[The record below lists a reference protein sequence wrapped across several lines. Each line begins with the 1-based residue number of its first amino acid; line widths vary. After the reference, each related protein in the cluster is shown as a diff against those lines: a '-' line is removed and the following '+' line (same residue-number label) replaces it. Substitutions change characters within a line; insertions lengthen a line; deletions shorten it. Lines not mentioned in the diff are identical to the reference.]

1 MQNITSDKQITG
13 LLSKLSEGIA
23 YCKILTDEKNNPVDW
38 LYLDINE
45 AYGKINNLKREEVIG
60 RRATEVFAK
69 KKQNIDSLIQ
79 LYGAVI
85 LSGKSSTTEQQYSKA
100 HNRGHHSSVYSL
112 QNGYFAVV
120 FKEIPSQIETVEELR
135 QTKADLERKIQTS
148 TEELIKERQRLYNVL
163 ETLPFHI
170 VLIDKDHKILFGN
183 RIFRKI
189 FGQYQGKYCHEVI
202 FNRNQPCENCE
213 AYKAL
218 KTNKPIRWEWIGP
231 DGKYYDSFSYPFID
245 YDGSTNILE
254 AVIDI
259 TEHKRNET
267 ELKKYRDQ
275 LTQQVIEH
283 KKTLH
288 ENEERWATTLK
299 SICDAVITT
308 DTKGII
314 TFMNPVAEKLTGWS
328 EKQATGKPIEQIF
341 HIIDEQTKQ
350 KPKDIVTKVLT
361 QGFITGLANQTL
373 LIRKDGTEIPI
384 ADCGT
389 PIITADGIMPGVI
402 FVFQDCKKHRKAQEA
417 NKRQAALIDLSP
429 VANIVRKIDGTIT
442 FWSKG
447 AEKTYGWTKTEAVG
461 KFTHELLETKFT
473 QPFDTIISELQNKQ
487 SWTGIV
493 TQKTKDN
500 RTRTMQSWWLVEKT
514 EQGEIES
521 ILEANIDITE
531 REQIE
536 KEISRLASF
545 PTLSPNAILEVDFE
559 GKINYANPA
568 TEKLF
573 PNLKTMGIN
582 HEFFSDWQHIKETFE
597 IKKTNTL
604 GRETKIDK
612 HWYHQQFSLVPQTQ
626 QIRIYITDID
636 ELKQTEHAHA
646 QAQQKLEENT
656 VLLEEYAN
664 QMEKLAEQRARQ
676 LQSAERLAAI
686 GQTASMVGHDIRN
699 PLQAIT
705 SDMYLILEEIK
716 TMPDKQSKQVITESI
731 DSVNHNLNYIN
742 KIISDLQDYTRPLKP
757 NVQNTNLSDLI
768 LSTLLTINVPK
779 SIEVTIDS
787 KQIPIPIKTDISYI
801 QRILTNLVTNAVQ
814 AMKEKGKLTIK
825 TDVENNVATISI
837 QDTGIGITK
846 EVSNKMF
853 TPLFTTK
860 SKGQGLGLAVVKRL
874 VEALNGTITFES
886 EAGKGTRFTVELPQ
900 TTFSADP

>member
-1 MQNITSDKQITG
+1 MQSIEPDKQIAT

-38 LYLDINE
+38 LYLDINK
-45 AYGKINNLKREEVIG
+45 AYEKINSLKKEKVVG

-69 KKQNIDSLIQ
+69 KKQDTPSLIQ
-79 LYGAVI
+79 LYGTVA
-85 LSGKSSTTEQQYSKA
+85 LSGKSSTIEQYSKS
-100 HNRGHHSSVYSL
+100 HNKWLHSSVYSL
-112 QNGYFAVV
+112 QNGYFVVV
-120 FKEIPSQIETVEELR
+120 FEETTPQMETVEELR
-135 QTKADLERKIQTS
+135 QTKADLERKVQTS
-148 TEELIKERQRLYNVL
+148 TDELIKERRRLYNIL
-163 ETLPFHI
+163 ETLPFYI
-170 VLIDKDHKILFGN
+170 ILLDKDRKILFGN

-189 FGQYQGKYCHEVI
+189 FGQPQGERCYEFI
-202 FNRNQPCENCE
+202 FNYNQPCENCK
-213 AYKAL
+213 AYKVL
-218 KTNKPIRWEWIGP
+218 KTNKPIRWEWIGSN
-231 DGKYYDSFSYPFID
+231 GKYYDIFSYPFID

-259 TEHKRNET
+259 TKHKHNEA
-267 ELKKYRDQ
+267 ELKKCCDQ
-275 LTQQVIEH
+275 LKQQVIERT
-283 KKTLH
+283 KALH
-288 ENEERWATTLK
+288 ENEERWTTTLN
-299 SICDAVITT
+299 SIRDAVIAT
-308 DTKGII
+308 DTKGIVI
-314 TFMNPVAEKLTGWS
+314 FMNPVAEKLTGWA

-341 HIIDEQTKQ
+341 HITDEQTRQ
-350 KPKDIVTKVLT
+350 KPKDIVSRVLT

-389 PIITADGIMPGVI
+389 PIITSDSTIPGVI
-402 FVFQDCKKHRKAQEA
+402 FVFQDCTKHRKTQEA

-447 AEKTYGWTKTEAVG
+447 AEKTYGWTKAEAVG
-461 KFTHELLETKFT
+461 KSHELLETKFP
-473 QPFDTIISELQNKQ
+473 QPFDTIVSELQKKQ

-500 RTRTMQSWWLVEKT
+500 RTLTMQSWWLVEKT
-514 EQGEIES
+514 EQGEIKS

-536 KEISRLASF
+536 KEIIRLASF
-545 PTLSPNAILEVDFE
+545 PTFSPNAILEVDFD

-568 TEKLF
+568 AEKLF
-573 PNLKTMGIN
+573 PTLKTLGVN
-582 HEFFSDWQHIKETFE
+582 HEFFLDWQHIKETFE
-597 IKKTNTL
+597 IKNTNTL
-604 GRETKIDK
+604 GREAKINK
-612 HWYHQQFSLVPQTQ
+612 RWYHQQFFIVPQTQ
-626 QIRIYITDID
+626 QIRIYTSDID
-636 ELKQTEHAHA
+636 ELKQTEHAYS
-646 QAQQKLEENT
+646 QTQQKLEENSF
-656 VLLEEYAN
+656 LLEEYAI
-664 QMEKLAEQRARQ
+664 QMEKLAEQRAQQ

-716 TMPDKQSKQVITESI
+716 TMPDNQSKQAITESI
-731 DSVNHNLNYIN
+731 DSVNQNLNYIN

-757 NVQNTNLSDLI
+757 NVQNIDLSDLI

-779 SIEVTIDS
+779 SIEVTIDI
-787 KQIPIPIKTDISYI
+787 KQMPISIKTDSNYI
-801 QRILTNLVTNAVQ
+801 RRILSNLITNAVQ
-814 AMKEKGKLTIK
+814 AMQEKGKLTIK
-825 TDVENNVATISI
+825 TDIENNTATISI
-837 QDTGIGITK
+837 HDTGMGITK

-874 VEALNGTITFES
+874 VEALNGNITFES

-900 TTFSADP
+900 TTASTDI